1 MFFDGI
7 VSFRIR
13 SATFPRP
20 FFQFVTHSALG
31 IVNDVVCNFVPVLVG
46 FQLFEAEFENDLL
59 VAGQLHPFD
68 EADQ

>member
-1 MFFDGI
+1 MPGQALALQGFPGI
-7 VSFRIR
+7 VYIKRDG
-13 SATFPRP
+13 
-20 FFQFVTHSALG
+20 THSALG

-68 EADQ
+68 EAD